1 MLLGLY
7 RGGPHPKITRR
18 TALRRSGQAVAAAAL
33 VLVIPSLTAEAAHKR
48 NFRAKWKFRKSK
60 HDTTLTPDT
69 TPTPSGTLTPSA
81 PITVTKDS
89 QIVEDFHI
97 TADGQ
102 AGVTVS
108 GFKNVILR
116 SLKVDH
122 KNGAGLDITH
132 ADNILIEDVEVNH
145 VGAPTIGAN
154 STASLLNIQLQAIH
168 RPTVRRARLTRGSS
182 GIYLLGC
189 TNVRL
194 EMIEGHDFRGPF
206 PRGQCVQFNKCTNA
220 LLEDFSSE
228 CPGET
233 SWTEDNISVYQSSHI
248 IIRKGLVDGN
258 NSPSG
263 AGVMVERGSGKATDV
278 LFEDVDAIHQGN
290 GCFSAYPA
298 DNVIFRR
305 VRARDN
311 ICAGQQ
317 GRDAPLSNSL
327 VFAGSPDSTGLKL
340 EEAKYFN
347 LCNPRNVLW
356 KAAVFTVIDKTE
368 EDFVPRNPVRLVF
381 PWAV

>member
-7 RGGPHPKITRR
+7 RGGSHPKITRR
-18 TALRRSGQAVAAAAL
+18 TALRRSGQAVAAAL

-69 TPTPSGTLTPSA
+69 TPTPSGTLTPSG

-89 QIVEDFHI
+89 QIVENFHI

-108 GFKNVILR
+108 RFKNVILR

-122 KNGAGLDITH
+122 KNGVGLDITN

-145 VGAPTIGAN
+145 VGAPTIGAK
-154 STASLLNIQLQAIH
+154 STASLLNISLQAID

-182 GIYLLGC
+182 GIYLIDC

-206 PRGQCVQFNKCTNA
+206 PRGQCVQFNKCTNT

-233 SWTEDNISVYQSSHI
+233 SWTEDNISVYKSSHI

-263 AGVMVERGSGKATDV
+263 VGVMAERVLGKTTDV
-278 LFEDVDAIHQGN
+278 LIEDVDAINQGN
-290 GCFSAYPA
+290 GCFSAYA
-298 DNVIFRR
+298 DNITFRR

-311 ICAGQQ
+311 ICVGQQ
-317 GRDAPLSNSL
+317 GRGAPLSNSL
-327 VFAGSPDSTGLKL
+327 VFAGHPDSTGLKL

-347 LCNPRNVLW
+347 LCNPSNVLW
-356 KAAVFTVIDKTE
+356 KASAFTVIDMTE